1 MATSPT
7 DLGNTVALPC
17 PSLPD
22 DVIMDIFARL
32 PAKFVG
38 RCRYLSRAWA
48 ATLSSEDFADRH
60 RRLANH
66 CHSPRVF
73 FLHHSSHD
81 GPLMHVWSQQDS
93 PNGAPSTLYVPKA
106 DNAKRALRIA
116 TLVCRGLAIF
126 QTPCIEINYLCN
138 PSTGQMAA
146 LPEREKMSW
155 YRDDVLGR
163 HYTSLGLGYDAHT
176 KKHKVVCV
184 YYGGPRCDS
193 EVLPRFAG
201 CDLYVVNSNG
211 SWRPIQGKPPAWVRP
226 NRASVFAQ
234 GQVYWLADWKINI
247 KPAEMVIVSFSLTNH
262 TFGTLPPPPGMDKDI
277 HSLPKHHLTKVDEH
291 LCFVSHNVSNSFY
304 DIWLLPEHGARVW
317 NLHCRLDMSKMSPDM
332 TNRFVKW
339 PNPLVTINNGSR
351 ILLVRPRSLAHENNY
366 SRICVHDTTTGD
378 VEDMFSGSD
387 MVYDSITSTTD
398 AAVYEESVV
407 SPR

>member
-1 MATSPT
+1 MAASPT

-48 ATLSSEDFADRH
+48 ATLSSEDFTDRH

-66 CHSPRVF
+66 RHSPRVF
-73 FLHHSSHD
+73 FLHHSSRD

-93 PNGAPSTLYVPKA
+93 PNGAPSTLYVPKGA
-106 DNAKRALRIA
+106 NAKRALRIA

-126 QTPCIEINYLCN
+126 QTPRAEINYLCN
-138 PSTGQMAA
+138 PSTGQMTA
-146 LPEREKMSW
+146 LPERDKM
-155 YRDDVLGR
+155 RGHVNDVLSR
-163 HYTSLGLGYDAHT
+163 HYVSLGLGYDAHT
-176 KKHKVVCV
+176 NKHKVVCV
-184 YYGGPRCDS
+184 YYRGPVRDS
-193 EVLPRFAG
+193 EGLPRSAG
-201 CDLYVVNSNG
+201 
-211 SWRPIQGKPPAWVRP
+211 WKPPAWVRP
-226 NRASVFAQ
+226 NMASVFAQ
-234 GQVYWLADWKINI
+234 GHVYWLADWKINI
-247 KPAEMVIVSFSLTNH
+247 KPAEIVIVSFSLSNH
-262 TFGTLPPPPGMDKDI
+262 TFGTLPPPLGMDKDVR
-277 HSLPKHHLTKVDEH
+277 SFPKHHLTKVDDH

-304 DIWLLPEHGARVW
+304 DIWLLPEHGERVW
-317 NLHCRLDMSKMSPDM
+317 NLHCRLDMSKVSPDM

-351 ILLVRPRSLAHENNY
+351 ILLVRPRSLAY
-366 SRICVHDTTTGD
+366 DPMTGD
-378 VEDMFSGSD
+378 VEDMFSGSG

-398 AAVYEESVV
+398 AAVYEESII
-407 SPR
+407 SP